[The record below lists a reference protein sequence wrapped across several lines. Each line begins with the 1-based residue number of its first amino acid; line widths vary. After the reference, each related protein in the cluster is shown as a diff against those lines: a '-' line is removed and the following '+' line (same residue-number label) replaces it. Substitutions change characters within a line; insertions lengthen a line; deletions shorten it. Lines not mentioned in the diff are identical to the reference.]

1 LKVPTTIDEKIRRA
15 LAEHAHLSVDALSV
29 ADDSDLYR
37 AGMTSH
43 ATVSVMIALEDELD
57 IEFPQALLKRSTFQ
71 SVASIRSAVAEAV
84 SSGTQA

>member
-1 LKVPTTIDEKIRRA
+1 MKTPPAIDEKVRRA

-29 ADDSDLYR
+29 SDDSDLYR

-71 SVASIRSAVAEAV
+71 SVASIRSAVAEALR
-84 SSGTQA
+84 SSSQA